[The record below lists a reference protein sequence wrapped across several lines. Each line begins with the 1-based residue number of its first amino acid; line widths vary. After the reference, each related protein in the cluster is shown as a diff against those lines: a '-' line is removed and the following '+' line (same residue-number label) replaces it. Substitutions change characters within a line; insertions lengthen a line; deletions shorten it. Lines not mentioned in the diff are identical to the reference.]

1 MKKVLKIAFIVRST
15 LFKVVGGDNMQ
26 VINTANELKKLGVEV
41 DIILAKD
48 KVNYSKYDI
57 IHLFNII
64 RPADHLYHIKKCNKP
79 IVLSTIYLDYSE
91 FDISGREGIQKMFF
105 KLAGKDGS
113 EYLKN
118 SYRFL
123 KKQDHLVSPEYILGH
138 KRAVRK
144 IVSKADL
151 LLPNSNSEYERLA
164 KDYDINKDFSVITN
178 GINTDI
184 FSRIPKVDRIDNQI
198 ICVGQ
203 IYGRKNQFRLIKA
216 ANILKVKVKIIGKS
230 PPNHRKYYDLCR
242 SISDSKV
249 EFISVRPQEE
259 LLQYYA
265 QSKVHALPSWFETT
279 GLSSLEAGA
288 MGCNL
293 VVGNGGDTQE
303 YFKEK
308 ASFCDANDV
317 NSIYLALE
325 KELNKPIDYSFREY
339 IFENYTWKHTANQ
352 TLLAYKK
359 VLGID

>member
-1 MKKVLKIAFIVRST
+1 MKKALKIAFIVRST
-15 LFKVVGGDNMQ
+15 LFKVVGGDNLQ
-26 VINTANELKKLGVEV
+26 VVNTAHELKKLGVDV

-48 KVNYSKYDI
+48 RVNYFKYDI

-64 RPADHLYHIKKCNKP
+64 RPADHLYHIAKCNKP

-91 FDISGREGIQKMFF
+91 FDIYGRVGIQKMFF
-105 KLAGKDGS
+105 RVAGKNGS

-118 SYRFL
+118 NYRFL
-123 KKQDHLVSPEYILGH
+123 KSQDYLVSPEYILGH

-144 IVSKADL
+144 IVSKVDI
-151 LLPNSNSEYERLA
+151 LLPNSNSEYDRLA
-164 KDYDINKDFSVITN
+164 KDYDIEKDFSVITN
-178 GINTDI
+178 GINADI

-203 IYGRKNQFRLIKA
+203 IYGLKNQFRLIKA
-216 ANILKVKVKIIGKS
+216 ANTLKVKVKIIGKS

-249 EFISVRPQEE
+249 EFISFRPQEE

-303 YFKEK
+303 YFKDK
-308 ASFCDANDV
+308 ASFCDANDI